1 MAHSLITPKAAPKQS
16 ISGFE
21 WPIINIFFDWSIS
34 CFNAWPTI
42 LDFPLFLFS
51 TVCNVPP
58 KYSIFLLRLTTAWS
72 PPLPKA
78 KSKAASAYSSVSAGF
93 FPPAPT
99 PIFEGPRW
107 YDRLDW
113 SFSQVSVS
121 GRSGRRKERNHR
133 PGGRKTAI
141 ISVSAG
147 SMVCRLRKAANES

>member
-99 PIFEGPRW
+99 PILRLAGNQRW
-107 YDRLDW
+107 YLDPLLHL
-113 SFSQVSVS
+113 
-121 GRSGRRKERNHR
+121 KY
-133 PGGRKTAI
+133 
-141 ISVSAG
+141 
-147 SMVCRLRKAANES
+147 